1 MPIDPKKFEALL
13 LSERDE
19 LLDMQSASAEER
31 APVELDQ
38 QSVGR
43 LSRMDAMQQQSMA
56 LAEERRRA
64 LRLKQI
70 AAALSRIEQDEF
82 GYCVACG
89 DEIVTKRLELDPA
102 AAACTACASARENA

>member
-1 MPIDPKKFEALL
+1 MPIDAKKFEIVL
-13 LSERDE
+13 LSEREE
-19 LLDMQSASAEER
+19 LLAIQSASADER

-70 AAALSRIEQDEF
+70 AAALKRIEEDEF
-82 GYCVACG
+82 GYCVSCG
-89 DEIVTKRLELDPA
+89 EEILLKRLELDPA
-102 AAACTACASARENA
+102 AAVCTACATAREGS

>member
-1 MPIDPKKFEALL
+1 MPIDTKKFETLL
-13 LSERDE
+13 LNERDD
-19 LLDMQSASAEER
+19 LLAIQSASAEER

-56 LAEERRRA
+56 LAEARRRA

-70 AAALSRIEQDEF
+70 GAALKRIDEDEF
-82 GYCVACG
+82 GYCVSCG
-89 DEIVTKRLELDPA
+89 NEIIVKRMELDPA
-102 AAACTACASARENA
+102 AAVCTACARARESG